1 MSLFDCFFYL
11 FAAAIVA
18 SAGLVCF
25 SRNIVHAAFAL
36 LVTFFGVAGIYVLL
50 SADFLAVSQ
59 ILIYVGGILVLLV
72 FGVMLTNRV
81 TNIDLRSA
89 LSARIPAFII
99 CGALLVLLISFM
111 VSAHWITF
119 KDMPWAKSPWNHD
132 AISQVT
138 QTTQGTT
145 SEILKHEGSQGD
157 VRRNWE
163 ASDDGL
169 PFAIRSCIGD
179 FIGGAYRRGDDGAAR
194 PRITE
199 GGDCMNIAPVGL
211 PHFLVLSA
219 ILLVLGIF
227 TMLTR
232 RNAIAVLMG
241 IELILNAANINFV
254 AFTRYGAINLGGQ
267 VIAIFVI
274 VMAASEAAVALAI
287 VLNLYKRQ
295 GSVNVREANKLRD

>member
-145 SEILKHEGSQGD
+145 SEILKHEGSQGTSAEIGKLLMTD
-157 VRRNWE
+157 YL
-163 ASDDGL
+163 L
-169 PFAIRSCIGD
+169 PFEVVS
-179 FIGGAYRRGDDGAAR
+179 
-194 PRITE
+194 
-199 GGDCMNIAPVGL
+199 V
-211 PHFLVLSA
+211 
-219 ILLVLGIF
+219 ILLVALIGAV
-227 TMLTR
+227 MMVR
-232 RNAIAVLMG
+232 RDP
-241 IELILNAANINFV
+241 ELP
-254 AFTRYGAINLGGQ
+254 
-267 VIAIFVI
+267 
-274 VMAASEAAVALAI
+274 
-287 VLNLYKRQ
+287 
-295 GSVNVREANKLRD
+295 REGTA